1 MGDLSPHFSRSEFR
15 CKGCTNVNPC
25 PFYPVDTVD
34 AALITVLEEV
44 RGHFGKPV
52 RITSG
57 SRCLPHNTSI
67 GGSRRSQHL
76 LHKAADIVVAGVEP
90 QAVYDFLDPS
100 HGGGLGL
107 YKSFVHVDVR
117 DGKAR
122 WQWPPPNPIIS
133 D

>member
-25 PFYPVDTVD
+25 PFSPSDTVD

-44 RGHFGKPV
+44 RVHFGRPV
-52 RITSG
+52 HINSG

-67 GGSRRSQHL
+67 GGSRQSQHL
-76 LHKAADIVVAGVEP
+76 LHKAADIVVAGVTP

-100 HGGGLGL
+100 HDGGLGL
-107 YKSFVHVDVR
+107 YGTFVHIDVR

-122 WQWPPPNPIIS
+122 WHWPRPSPRLS